1 MFYLL
6 DSANVEQIAKICDIF
21 PIAGVTTNPSIITK
35 EKKPFFPLLNKV
47 RSVIGDR
54 MLHVQVLG
62 TTAKEM
68 IKDGLCIRE
77 HVDGPL
83 YVKVPVSDAG
93 YKAMQELK
101 KQGLN
106 ITATAVYTP
115 QQALIAANCGADYT
129 APYVNRIDNISGMGV
144 HVVSMIT
151 ELFQVHGLKT
161 KVLAASFKNVQ
172 QVHEV
177 ALAGAGAVT
186 VSPDIMLKLAEHPLT
201 DMSVAHFQ
209 EDWQSFY
216 GKGKC
221 IYNLK

>member
-6 DSANVEQIAKICDIF
+6 DSANVEQIEKICDIF
-21 PIAGVTTNPSIITK
+21 PISGVTTNPSIITK
-35 EKKPFFPLLNKV
+35 ENKAFFPLLKKI
-47 RSVIGDR
+47 RSVIGNR

-62 TTAKEM
+62 SSAQEM

-77 HVDGPL
+77 HVDGLL
-83 YVKVPVSDAG
+83 YVKVPVSEAG

-201 DMSVAHFQ
+201 DMSVEQFQ
-209 EDWQSFY
+209 KDWQSVY

>member
-6 DSANVEQIAKICDIF
+6 DSANVEQIAKICDVF

-35 EKKPFFPLLNKV
+35 EKKEFFPLLKDI
-47 RSVIGDR
+47 RSAIGDR

-62 TTAKEM
+62 STAEEM

-77 HVDGPL
+77 HVDGLL
-83 YVKVPVSDAG
+83 YVKVPVSEAG
-93 YKAMQELK
+93 YEAEQELK

-106 ITATAVYTP
+106 STATAVYTP
-115 QQALIAANCGADYT
+115 QQALIAANCGADFT

-151 ELFQVHGLKT
+151 ELFQVHGLTT

-201 DMSVAHFQ
+201 DMSVENFQ
-209 EDWQSFY
+209 QDWQSVY

-221 IYNLK
+221 IYNL